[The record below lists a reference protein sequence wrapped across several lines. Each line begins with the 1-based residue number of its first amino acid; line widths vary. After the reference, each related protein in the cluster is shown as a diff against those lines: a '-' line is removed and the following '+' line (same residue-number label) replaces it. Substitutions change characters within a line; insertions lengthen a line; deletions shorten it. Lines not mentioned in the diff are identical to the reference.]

1 MVCLF
6 YTCISDFDIMWYWC
20 IVRVEDFMIDKMCLI
35 ENFSCLY
42 VYKYIYIYKS
52 IQVLSVILIFI
63 FKWINITGYVLCI
76 CDTQFQRLQIDLLC
90 VSFQHLCID
99 ILYVL
104 FELSC
109 EGEYIVKYTDNK
121 SLDNIK

>member
-1 MVCLF
+1 M
-6 YTCISDFDIMWYWC
+6 
-20 IVRVEDFMIDKMCLI
+20 RVEDFMIDKICLN
-35 ENFSCLY
+35 ENVSCLY

-52 IQVLSVILIFI
+52 IQVLSVILIFM
-63 FKWINITGYVLCI
+63 FKWFNITGYVLCI

-99 ILYVL
+99 ILYVS

-109 EGEYIVKYTDNK
+109 EGEYC
-121 SLDNIK
+121 